1 MHLTERG
8 LNRATL
14 HRQHLLTRVARPVR
28 DVVRDLVAVQAQH
41 PASPYVALWNR
52 VADFDPDALD
62 AAFADRTLVR
72 ATLLRIT
79 LHVRPLPG

>member
-1 MHLTERG
+1 
-8 LNRATL
+8 
-14 HRQHLLTRVARPVR
+14 VARPVH

-41 PASPYVALWNR
+41 PASLWNR
-52 VADFDPDALD
+52 VADFDPDAPD

-72 ATLLRIT
+72 ATLVRIT